1 MKTLLLILGVVA
13 FVYLE
18 PGYSLE
24 CYSCNKTFLMLPP
37 KLCMS
42 VVCPEGLDQCYTNKT
57 LLLGLIPVTKIE
69 KGCTTNCTQ
78 TLTRRCCETNK
89 CNNLILSMMDLP

>member
-1 MKTLLLILGVVA
+1 MKTLLLNVGVVA

-24 CYSCNKTFLMLPP
+24 CHTCKGLLCFDP
-37 KLCMS
+37 KP
-42 VVCPEGLDQCYTNKT
+42 CPEGLDQCFKNVT
-57 LLLGLIPVTKIE
+57 LSLGLIPVLKIE

-78 TLTRRCCETNK
+78 TWTDKCCETDK
-89 CNNLILSMMDLP
+89 CNFI